1 MTLRDAIC
9 EAGEARLE
17 RVRYFSRQLLD
28 ANDLTDD
35 QAYHRA
41 KQRLHNRLLHGWGI
55 VCGLEVKANSTPQSP
70 LNVTICPGLALG
82 PQGDEIYIPEEVQFD
97 LAKCTIGPAQGRC
110 SSPGSP
116 SVLGRVDPSKP
127 FWIAIKYECCPSRP
141 VRISPHGCGCSDTA
155 CEYSRIRD
163 GFEVS
168 CLATLP
174 ASYAAADA
182 PAVCEVLT
190 ESKVIPCPP
199 CPDSP
204 WVVIAKVQL
213 ADGGNSISKILV
225 DDRRMI
231 LSAAVIQE
239 HIRSQCT

>member
-1 MTLRDAIC
+1 M
-9 EAGEARLE
+9 GEARLE

-28 ANDLTDD
+28 ASDLTDD
-35 QAYHRA
+35 QDYHRA

-55 VCGLEVKANSTPQSP
+55 VCGLEVKMNPTTQAP

-82 PQGDEIYIPEEVQFD
+82 PQGDEICIPDDVQFD
-97 LAKCTIGPAQGRC
+97 LATCTIGPAEGRC
-110 SSPGSP
+110 SSPCGP
-116 SVLGRVDPSKP
+116 ILPGRVDAAKP
-127 FWIAIKYECCPSRP
+127 FWIAIKYACCRSRP
-141 VRISPHGCGCSDTA
+141 VRVSPLGCGCEDTA

-174 ASYAAADA
+174 AAYGGDDS

-190 ESKVIPCPP
+190 QSKLIPCPP

-204 WVVIAKVQL
+204 WIVVAKVQV
-213 ADGGNSISKILV
+213 AVGGNSISNILV